1 MKTWKKVLLTL
12 IVLGV
17 ISAAGVYYYVKV
29 VCNRPLDIASK
40 SAVSVTSDEFLNS
53 CKTNKAHWDST
64 YLEKAVE
71 VSGTIKEVTSDTTI
85 ALVGT
90 DSTAVINCLLQNPA
104 QGLKVGNKTV
114 VKGIC
119 FGSDADLLSGGTI
132 ININKAIIIN
142 K

>member
-1 MKTWKKVLLTL
+1 MKTWKKVLLAL
-12 IVLGV
+12 FVLGL
-17 ISAAGVYYYVKV
+17 IGGGCVYYYIKV

-40 SAVSVTSDEFLNS
+40 AAVSVTSDEFLNS

-71 VSGTIKEVTSDTTI
+71 VSGTVKEVTTDTTLSI
-85 ALVGT
+85 VGT
-90 DSTAVINCLLQNPA
+90 DSTAVINCLLQKPF
-104 QGLKVGNKTV
+104 QGIKAGDKTT

-132 ININKAIIIN
+132 INLNKAIVI
-142 K
+142 KK